1 MADKISFLLFGE
13 QSLDTQGFLADFCRN
28 GNPSVLS
35 HAFLDRVASVLQNE
49 TERLP
54 SLERRHIP
62 PFTTIQE
69 LSQRYYTSDVTHS
82 AIDSALLVTT
92 QLAHYIDRAEKV
104 PEDATRPQETY
115 TVGLCTGLFAAVA
128 VSIAPSLSA
137 LVNIGAEF
145 VLLAFRTGR
154 HVSAL
159 AEHIHKSGDA
169 ANSWTYVVPGLNES
183 AARSLLADFN
193 ELKGYTATSQAYI
206 SAITSTSIA
215 FSGPPPTLKTLVD
228 EHEFRDGPLPLPIY
242 GPYHASH
249 LYSAPEIEKA
259 LRIDDYNLSEVLR
272 NASPRFPVISCSTG
286 QWLAE
291 KDPKKLIT
299 TAIRDIFLEP
309 LNFQRVLES
318 CVTQAQNYRGTSC
331 LVIPLGPTHAANSL
345 VQQLKNQR
353 DLEVHLRRAPHSKKD
368 RIAPHTGDHGSS
380 KRCKLAIVGM
390 AGRFPDAATHEK
402 LWELLEKGLALHREV
417 PADRFDMKTHCDP
430 SGKVMNTSH
439 TPYGAWIENPGLFDP
454 RFFNMSPREAHQTDP
469 MQRMAITTAYEA
481 LEMSGYVPNR
491 TRSTKLDRVGS
502 FYGQTSDDWRE
513 INAAQE
519 VDTYFITGGVR
530 AFGPG
535 RINYH
540 FGFSG
545 PSFSVDTACSSSM
558 AALQLACTS
567 LWAKDC
573 DTALVGGLSCMTNS
587 DIFAGLSRGQFLSKN
602 GPCATFDNDADGY
615 CRADACATV
624 IVKRLEDAI
633 ADKDNVLGVILGTA
647 TNHSAD
653 AVSIT
658 HPHAG
663 TQEILYR
670 NILNMAGVDPLDVDY
685 VEMHGT
691 GTQAGDATE
700 MKSVTNVFA
709 PRDQK
714 RNAEQSLYLGSVKA
728 NVGHGEAASG
738 VTALMKVLMML
749 QKNTVPPHVGI
760 KKTINRTFPK
770 DLAERNVHIAY
781 HSTPLLKKAGQPR
794 RVFVNNFSAAGGN
807 SGLLLEDGP
816 DKKTHFTDSRSAH
829 IVSITAKSKSSVIKN
844 AERLMYYIEQ
854 HPEASL
860 ADISYTTTA
869 RRIQHNWRITVSG
882 SNITQVSE
890 FIKHKLTENITP
902 IPLNSQ
908 GVVFAFTGQGSH
920 YAALGKEL
928 FENSSLFKETM
939 LEFNNIAAMYCL
951 PSFLPLI
958 DGSTASV
965 EDLSPVAVQ
974 LGLLCFEMA
983 MARLWASWGINP
995 TAVIGHSLGEYA
1007 ALNIAGIISA
1017 SDAIYLIGKRAQLL
1031 TEKCTVGSHGLLAV
1045 KASVLSIRE
1054 SVDNSSINIA
1064 CINGPEETVLS
1075 GDTALI
1081 HVISERLTA
1090 AGFKCMQLK
1099 VPFAF
1104 HSAQVDPI
1112 LDEFEKLAASVQF
1125 YAPTLPIVSTLLG
1138 RQLREGETMN
1148 ASYLRR
1154 HAREPVNFLDGIISI
1169 QSAGLVNEKTL
1180 FLEVGPHP
1188 VCIGIVKS
1196 TLGKETMAV
1205 SSLRR
1210 NESAYKTLSDSLST
1224 LHTAG
1229 FNIDWN
1235 EYHRDHLGCVQLL
1248 DLPTYA
1254 FDEKNYWI
1262 QYTGDWCLMK
1272 GKASNSQVSPRQDSK
1287 PKISTTTVHKVVED
1301 FVDGDV
1307 ATVSTESDLAR
1318 ADLRSAVMGHLVN
1331 GAGLCPSSI
1340 YADMAMTVC
1349 EYAYKLVRPD
1359 VENIGINV
1367 TSMEV
1372 IKPLIARPDGASQI
1386 LKLTAN
1392 VDASRSSAKL
1402 IFSSGSDKTRVDHA
1416 HCVITFGDCDT
1427 WLSEWERVAYLI
1439 QHRIDWLKNAEKNGK
1454 ASKIGR
1460 GLAYKLFSALV
1471 DYDAKY
1477 RGMEEVI
1484 LCSENM
1490 EATSH
1495 VSFQTKPTDGTF
1507 VCSPYWID
1515 SVAHISGF
1523 IVNGSDAV
1531 DSGNQVYV
1539 SHGWDSLR
1547 IAETLSAEK
1556 TYRSYVKMQPAGG
1569 KMLAGDVYVFDG
1581 TRIVAVV
1588 GGLKFQCIL
1597 RAVLNT
1603 LLPPAGVTA
1612 TPAQAPAAGQ
1622 SPTVAI
1628 PTTSALRKTTPS
1640 TKIKT
1645 VQDSTTSLEPDGK
1658 KFATVC
1664 SQTMDI
1670 VAKEVGVGMDELVDN
1685 ITFADLGIDS
1695 LMSLTIGGTVREKL
1709 EIELPSS
1716 IFLECP
1722 TIGQFKSSLARF
1734 ERADSEIFKETED
1747 PILYTNTDDCTPSTD
1762 DSTPNSD
1769 SSTPNI
1775 TEMSPLSTPADDSD
1789 LELSKD
1795 DHLCEIIQN
1804 MIAVEVGV
1812 TTKEVADAQDLAL
1825 LGVDSL
1831 MALLIL
1837 GKLREK
1843 TDLSLPADIFVTC
1856 ASIKDIN
1863 RKLGLGQA
1871 PKPVRIPARSFPK
1884 LLPRPLSAETVSPE
1898 DTGQQVTNIARER
1911 FATSVLLQG
1920 KIRTATSHLWMV
1932 PDGSGSAT
1940 SYTDIPEISPELAM
1954 WGLNS
1959 PYMKTSE
1966 EFTCGVPGIAAKYI
1980 QEVKRRQPAGPYI
1993 LAGWSAGGVIAFEML
2008 NQLVKAGDVVSHLI
2022 MIDAPCPLIIE
2033 ALPASLHRWFAS
2045 IGLLGD
2051 GDPDKLPPWLLPHF
2065 AASVAALSTY
2075 NAVSIPKDKVPSVT
2089 AIWCEDGVCK
2099 NENDPRPDPYPDG
2112 HARFLLDN
2120 RSDFGPNLWDSFLTA
2135 EKIRCVRM
2143 PGNHFSM
2150 MGGDLVKKLGDIIR
2164 EAIAMWHRMCTNCR
2178 KRRNIR
2184 SRSGFYI
2191 ENVEEGSEGDRD
2203 PLTKTVLSDDII
2215 NDLNAKKSC
2224 VPTGQFLGKLYRVSS
2239 VLLLLPQRHMVEQ
2252 KLNSTVTGPSRLLWN
2267 HKSGNSSINVS
2278 AADRDTN
2285 VDEASHS
2292 RFAFDSQ
2299 AMAIATERKNILLGA
2314 ANGKRANLSSANT
2327 TASQRNDTLFDACDL
2342 GLPPS
2347 SAELFD
2353 SSLPWTPIPQIE
2365 LDNPVVQND
2374 QGTMMS
2380 RPKHLGAVPQLDF
2393 FSPWSDSQPS
2403 NLPFQPR
2410 TNAELPSPNSS
2421 LDATSPHEYRTNS
2434 KVSSPSCNCFT
2445 TCLQSLQALHN
2456 HSTTIQLA
2464 SAFDMALTINRKAV
2478 EGCASMLACRDCV
2491 SKSGSNTTTMLLAT
2505 IMEKILSFYQVA
2517 LKSDLSGATGADA
2530 QMHIGSYRV
2539 ANEDGRWLR
2548 SEILWRELRKL
2559 EELFGRFREVC
2570 GRNEKDSD
2578 SGVCS
2583 TLLGHLSKSLKIAYE
2598 ELRMG
2603 KTAYDGW
2610 DSRFNVLAGGT
2621 MTSMCDNI
2629 GL

>member
-1 MADKISFLLFGE
+1 MAEKISFLLFGE

-28 GNPSVLS
+28 GNPSILS
-35 HAFLDRVASVLQNE
+35 HAFLNRVASTLQNE

-62 PFTTIQE
+62 SFTTIQE
-69 LSQRYYTSDVTHS
+69 LSQRYHTRDVTHP

-104 PEDATRPQETY
+104 PEDATRPQETW
-115 TVGLCTGLFAAVA
+115 TVGLCTGLIAAVA

-159 AEHIHKSGDA
+159 AEHIHESGDA
-169 ANSWTYVVPGLNES
+169 AKSWTYVVPGLNEP
-183 AARSLLADFN
+183 AGRSLLADFN
-193 ELKGYTATSQAYI
+193 ESKGYTTTSQAYI

-215 FSGPPPTLKTLVD
+215 FSGPPPTLKALVD
-228 EHEFRDGPLPLPIY
+228 EHEFKDGPLPLPIY

-249 LYSAPEIEKA
+249 LYSAAEIEIV
-259 LRIDDYNLSEVLR
+259 LRLNDSNLSEVLK

-299 TAIRDIFLEP
+299 AVIRDILLEP
-309 LNFQRVLES
+309 LNFQRVLAS
-318 CVTQAQNYRGTSC
+318 CVTQANNYRGSSC
-331 LVIPLGPTHAANSL
+331 LVIPFGPTQAANSL
-345 VQQLKNQR
+345 VQQLKNETG
-353 DLEVHLRRAPHSKKD
+353 LEVHLRRAPHSKKD
-368 RIAPHTGDHGSS
+368 RMAPHTGDHGSS

-439 TPYGAWIENPGLFDP
+439 TSYGAWIENPGLFDP

-481 LEMSGYVPNR
+481 LEMSGYVSNR
-491 TRSTKLDRVGS
+491 TRSTKLDRVGT

-545 PSFSVDTACSSSM
+545 PSFSIDTACSSSM
-558 AALQLACTS
+558 AAMQLACTS

-573 DTALVGGLSCMTNS
+573 DTAVVGGLSCMTNS

-709 PRDQK
+709 PADQK
-714 RNAEQSLYLGSVKA
+714 RSAEQSLYLGSVKA

-738 VTALMKVLMML
+738 VTALIKVLMML

-816 DKKTHFTDSRSAH
+816 ATKTLLTDNRSAH
-829 IVSITAKSKSSVIKN
+829 MVSITAKSKSAVIKN

-869 RRIQHNWRITVSG
+869 RRIQHNWRISVTG
-882 SNITQVSE
+882 FNITQVRE
-890 FIKHKLTENITP
+890 FIKHKLTEDITP
-902 IPLNSQ
+902 IPLTTQ
-908 GVVFAFTGQGSH
+908 EIVFVFTGQGSH

-928 FENSSLFKETM
+928 FESSSLFKETM

-958 DGSTASV
+958 DGSAAAV
-965 EDLSPVAVQ
+965 EDLSPVVVQ

-995 TAVIGHSLGEYA
+995 SVVIGHSLGEYA
-1007 ALNIAGIISA
+1007 ALNVAGIISA

-1031 TEKCTVGSHGLLAV
+1031 MEKCTVSSHGLLAV

-1054 SVDNSSINIA
+1054 SVDEASINIA

-1081 HVISERLTA
+1081 YVISERLTA

-1112 LDEFEKLAASVQF
+1112 LDKFEKLAASVQF
-1125 YAPTLPIVSTLLG
+1125 HAPTAPIVSTLLG
-1138 RQLREGETMN
+1138 RQLREGETVN

-1154 HAREPVNFLDGIISI
+1154 HAREPVNFLDGINSI
-1169 QSAGLVNEKTL
+1169 RSAGLVNEKTL

-1188 VCIGIVKS
+1188 VCIGMVKS
-1196 TLGKETMAV
+1196 TLGKETVAV

-1210 NESAYKTLSDSLST
+1210 TESAYKTLSDSLST

-1235 EYHRDHLGCVQLL
+1235 EYHRDHLDCVQLL

-1262 QYTGDWCLMK
+1262 QYTGDWCLTK
-1272 GKASNSQVSPRQDSK
+1272 GRASDSQVASWQDSK

-1301 FVDGDV
+1301 LVDGDV

-1349 EYAYKLVRPD
+1349 EYGYKLVRPD

-1367 TSMEV
+1367 ASMEV

-1386 LKLTAN
+1386 LKLTAYI
-1392 VDASRSSAKL
+1392 DASRSSAKL
-1402 IFSSGSDKTRVDHA
+1402 IFSSGSDKARVDHA
-1416 HCVITFGDCDT
+1416 HCVVSFGDCAA

-1439 QHRIDWLKNAEKNGK
+1439 QHRVDWLKNAEKNGK

-1495 VSFQTKPTDGTF
+1495 ISFQTKPTDGTF

-1547 IAETLSAEK
+1547 IAEPFSAEK

-1581 TRIVAVV
+1581 SRIVAVV

-1597 RAVLNT
+1597 RTVLNT
-1603 LLPPAGVTA
+1603 LLPPVGVTA
-1612 TPAQAPAAGQ
+1612 PPAQGPVAEPSPA
-1622 SPTVAI
+1622 VAI
-1628 PTTSALRKTTPS
+1628 PTTSTLHKTTTTT

-1645 VQDSTTSLEPDGK
+1645 AQDSTTSLEPASK
-1658 KFATVC
+1658 KLVTIC

-1722 TIGQFKSSLARF
+1722 TIGQFKSLLARF
-1734 ERADSEIFKETED
+1734 ERADSEISEDTED
-1747 PILYTNTDDCTPSTD
+1747 SILYTNTDDCTPNTD

-1769 SSTPNI
+1769 SSTPNFG
-1775 TEMSPLSTPADDSD
+1775 EMSPLSTPADDSD

-1795 DHLCEIIQN
+1795 DQLCEIIQN
-1804 MIAVEVGV
+1804 TIAVEVGV
-1812 TTKEVADAQDLAL
+1812 TTQEVANALDLAL

-1843 TDLSLPADIFVTC
+1843 TDLSLPADLFVTC
-1856 ASIKDIN
+1856 ASIKDIE
-1863 RKLGLGQA
+1863 RKLGIGQP

-1884 LLPRPLSAETVSPE
+1884 LLPLPISTETVSPKE
-1898 DTGQQVTNIARER
+1898 TGHQVTNITPER

-1940 SYTDIPEISPELAM
+1940 SYADIPEISPGLAM

-1980 QEVKRRQPAGPYI
+1980 QEVKRRQPVGPYL

-2008 NQLVKAGDVVSHLI
+2008 NQLVKAGDRVSHLI

-2033 ALPASLHRWFAS
+2033 ALPTSLHRWFAS

-2051 GDPDKLPPWLLPHF
+2051 GDPNKLPSWLLPHF

-2075 NAVSIPKDKVPSVT
+2075 DAVSIPKDKAPSVT

-2099 NENDPRPDPYPDG
+2099 NESDPRPDPYPEG
-2112 HARFLLDN
+2112 HALFLLDN
-2120 RSDFGPNLWDSFLTA
+2120 RSDFGPNLWDSLLPA
-2135 EKIRCVRM
+2135 EKIRCVQTH
-2143 PGNHFSM
+2143 GQ
-2150 MGGDLVKKLGDIIR
+2150 
-2164 EAIAMWHRMCTNCR
+2164 
-2178 KRRNIR
+2178 KRA
-2184 SRSGFYI
+2184 
-2191 ENVEEGSEGDRD
+2191 
-2203 PLTKTVLSDDII
+2203 LSDDII
-2215 NDLNAKKSC
+2215 NDLNTKKSY
-2224 VPTGQFLGKLYRVSS
+2224 GRS
-2239 VLLLLPQRHMVEQ
+2239 
-2252 KLNSTVTGPSRLLWN
+2252 GPSQAA
-2267 HKSGNSSINVS
+2267 S
-2278 AADRDTN
+2278 AQLHVED
-2285 VDEASHS
+2285 V
-2292 RFAFDSQ
+2292 
-2299 AMAIATERKNILLGA
+2299 A
-2314 ANGKRANLSSANT
+2314 AL
-2327 TASQRNDTLFDACDL
+2327 
-2342 GLPPS
+2342 
-2347 SAELFD
+2347 
-2353 SSLPWTPIPQIE
+2353 
-2365 LDNPVVQND
+2365 
-2374 QGTMMS
+2374 
-2380 RPKHLGAVPQLDF
+2380 
-2393 FSPWSDSQPS
+2393 SDSAIGR
-2403 NLPFQPR
+2403 R
-2410 TNAELPSPNSS
+2410 T
-2421 LDATSPHEYRTNS
+2421 
-2434 KVSSPSCNCFT
+2434 
-2445 TCLQSLQALHN
+2445 
-2456 HSTTIQLA
+2456 
-2464 SAFDMALTINRKAV
+2464 
-2478 EGCASMLACRDCV
+2478 
-2491 SKSGSNTTTMLLAT
+2491 
-2505 IMEKILSFYQVA
+2505 
-2517 LKSDLSGATGADA
+2517 
-2530 QMHIGSYRV
+2530 
-2539 ANEDGRWLR
+2539 
-2548 SEILWRELRKL
+2548 
-2559 EELFGRFREVC
+2559 
-2570 GRNEKDSD
+2570 
-2578 SGVCS
+2578 
-2583 TLLGHLSKSLKIAYE
+2583 
-2598 ELRMG
+2598 
-2603 KTAYDGW
+2603 
-2610 DSRFNVLAGGT
+2610 GT
-2621 MTSMCDNI
+2621 EP
-2629 GL
+2629 